1 MITNLN
7 EINRVLLALRRLTKQ
22 RKSVPRGILTDF
34 LNGAV
39 ILAQNPEFD
48 PVFDFLSRL
57 EIISLHQ
64 TGVSIAPF
72 GAELLAENDADLYE
86 LQPRQKI
93 LLFRRCYLDGPLRAE
108 MKALVKRLSSNPTT
122 GTISWSS
129 LDSEPFGEIEWVS
142 QHLIQLEVLNAEQ
155 HLLVVNNHHQETISQ
170 FLDEGGD
177 YTEEQME
184 ENLREKR
191 LLGDLAESFVVEFEK
206 ARLADAGHKLESA
219 CVQRI
224 SKHRVNAGYD
234 INSFTGA
241 CKNLNHDRFI
251 EVKGSGKTTVYFFW
265 SQNEIK
271 KAEKLGDKY
280 WIYFVGGIDRKKR
293 LVTRQPV
300 MIQNPHARLK
310 SDARFQFQPSTM
322 LVEGNFCG
330 NLIAGKAVKNK
341 KSR

>member
-1 MITNLN
+1 MIASLN
-7 EINRVLLALRRLTKQ
+7 EINRVLLALRKLTRQ
-22 RKSVPRGILTDF
+22 RKNVPRGILADF
-34 LNGAV
+34 LSGAV

-48 PVFDFLSRL
+48 PVLDFMVRL
-57 EIISLHQ
+57 GL
-64 TGVSIAPF
+64 VSIRKKGVGITPL
-72 GAELLAENDADLYE
+72 GAELLAENVAEIYE

-93 LLFRRCYLDGPLRAE
+93 LLFRRCYLDGPLRPE
-108 MKALVKRLSSNPTT
+108 MKKIVKFFSVDAAS
-122 GTISWSS
+122 GKIIWSS

-142 QHLIQLEVLNAEQ
+142 QHLVQLNILNTSQ
-155 HLLVVNNHHQETISQ
+155 HLLVVNDHHNETILQ

-191 LLGDLAESFVVEFEK
+191 LLGDLAESFVVEYEK
-206 ARLADAGHKLESA
+206 LRLSDAGHNLESA

-234 INSFTGA
+234 VNSFTGG

-251 EVKGSGKTTVYFFW
+251 EVKGSGKATVYFFW
-265 SQNEIK
+265 SLNEMK

-293 LVTRQPV
+293 LVTRHPV
-300 MIQNPHARLK
+300 MIQNPHVGLK
-310 SDARFQFQPSTM
+310 SDGRFRIRPSTM
-322 LVEGNFCG
+322 LVEGNICG
-330 NLIAGKAVKNK
+330 NLIVGKGVAKHK
-341 KSR
+341 PS

>member
-1 MITNLN
+1 MIASLN
-7 EINRVLLALRRLTKQ
+7 EINRVLLALRKLTRQ
-22 RKSVPRGILTDF
+22 RKSVPRGILADF
-34 LNGAV
+34 LSGAV

-48 PVFDFLSRL
+48 PVLDFLVRL
-57 EIISLHQ
+57 GLIYIRK
-64 TGVSIAPF
+64 TGVGITPL
-72 GAELLAENDADLYE
+72 GAELLAENTAEIYE

-93 LLFRRCYLDGPLRAE
+93 LLFRRCYLDGPFRSE
-108 MKALVKRLSSNPTT
+108 MKKFVKFFSVDSAS
-122 GTISWSS
+122 GKIIWSS

-142 QHLIQLEVLNAEQ
+142 QHLVQLDILNTSQ
-155 HLLVVNNHHQETISQ
+155 HLLVVNHHHNETILQ

-191 LLGDLAESFVVEFEK
+191 LLGDLAEAFVVEYEK
-206 ARLADAGHKLESA
+206 SRLADAGHELESR

-234 INSFTGA
+234 VNSFSGS

-265 SQNEIK
+265 SLNEMK

-280 WIYFVGGIDRKKR
+280 WIYFVGGINRKKR
-293 LVTRQPV
+293 LVTRHPV
-300 MIQNPHARLK
+300 MIQNPHAGLK
-310 SDARFQFQPSTM
+310 SDARFKIQPSTM
-322 LVEGNFCG
+322 LVEGNIYG
-330 NLIAGKAVKNK
+330 NLMTGKSAAKTK
-341 KSR
+341 PR